1 MKLRL
6 LGILLILISSL
17 SCLPGRNRGEAA
29 KEPEVA
35 VKDTVYPLGF
45 CTDSF
50 TVVSGTIKSGDNFTA
65 WLTRLGASAQEAHA
79 LASASDTV
87 FDVRKLRAGNAYKA
101 YYRDSSALQYV
112 VYSNS
117 QVKETI
123 FSLRDSIPVWTY
135 ERPVEIVSKKADVTI
150 NSSLWNDM
158 IAAGATPDLIVNIAD
173 IYAWTVDFFG
183 LQKGDRFRILYSEKM
198 CEGES
203 IGIEKVSYAEF
214 HRGGTCLPAVYF
226 DQGDGG
232 NTYWNEK
239 GESMRKAFLKAP
251 LKFTRISSGYSL
263 HRLHPV
269 HGTVRAHTGVDY
281 AAPTGTPVRSIGDGT
296 VLSAGWGKGGAGNM
310 VKIRHNSV
318 YTTAYLHLSK
328 MAVKAGQRVSQGQVI
343 GYVGMTGTA
352 TGPHLDFRVW
362 RNGSPINPLKLE
374 SPPSEPIKAENL
386 PALDSVLVSM
396 RAALEDFGE
405 DGSARKKVQPFIP
418 TEQGSPKCGMSF
430 PGKIAST

>member
-1 MKLRL
+1 MSYFYVMKKYLAITIFL
-6 LGILLILISSL
+6 FAVT
-17 SCLPGRNRGEAA
+17 SCNWFHRKPTES
-29 KEPEVA
+29 PET

-50 TVVSGTIKSGDNFTA
+50 EVVTGSIKSGDTFSA
-65 WLTRLGASAQEAHA
+65 WVSRLGVPRERMLA
-79 LASASDTV
+79 LTQACDTV
-87 FDVRKLRAGNAYKA
+87 FDVRKLRAGNTWSA
-101 YYRDSSALQYV
+101 YYADSTDLRYI
-112 VYSNS
+112 VYDNS
-117 QVKETI
+117 RTRQTVFQIKDSLAVWRYDKLVETVQK
-123 FSLRDSIPVWTY
+123 S
-135 ERPVEIVSKKADVTI
+135 ADVTI
-150 NSSLWNDM
+150 TSSLWNDM
-158 IAAGATPDLIVNIAD
+158 IAAGASPELIVDLAD
-173 IYAWTVDFFG
+173 VYAWTVDFFG
-183 LQKGDRFRILYSEKM
+183 LQKDDRFRVVYTENM

-203 IGIEKVSYAEF
+203 VGIDRINYAEF
-214 HRGGTCLPAVYF
+214 LRGDVCLPAVYF

-232 NTYWNEK
+232 NKYWNQK

-269 HGTVRAHTGVDY
+269 HGTVRPHTGVDY
-281 AAPTGTPVRSIGDGT
+281 AAPTGTPVHSIGDGT

-362 RNGSPINPLKLE
+362 KNGSPANPLKLE
-374 SPPSEPIKAENL
+374 SPPAEPLKAENL
-386 PALDSVLVSM
+386 PALDSLCAMWQQVI
-396 RAALEDFGE
+396 RPE
-405 DGSARKKVQPFIP
+405 
-418 TEQGSPKCGMSF
+418 
-430 PGKIAST
+430 

>member
-1 MKLRL
+1 MKKYLAITIFL
-6 LGILLILISSL
+6 FAVT
-17 SCLPGRNRGEAA
+17 SCNLFHRKPTET
-29 KEPEVA
+29 PEI

-50 TVVSGTIKSGDNFTA
+50 EVVTGSIKSGDTFSA
-65 WLTRLGASAQEAHA
+65 WVTRLGLPRERMLA
-79 LASASDTV
+79 LTQACDTV
-87 FDVRKLRAGNAYKA
+87 FDVRKLRAGNTWSA
-101 YYRDSSALQYV
+101 YYADSTALRYI
-112 VYSNS
+112 VYDNS
-117 QVKETI
+117 RTRQTVFQCTDSLAVWRYDKQVETVQK
-123 FSLRDSIPVWTY
+123 S
-135 ERPVEIVSKKADVTI
+135 ADVTI
-150 NSSLWNDM
+150 TSSLWNDM
-158 IAAGATPDLIVNIAD
+158 IAAGASPELIVDLAD
-173 IYAWTVDFFG
+173 VYAWTVDFFG
-183 LQKGDRFRILYSEKM
+183 LQKDDRFRVVYTENV

-203 IGIEKVSYAEF
+203 VGIDRINYAEF
-214 HRGGTCLPAVYF
+214 IRGDVCLPAIYF

-232 NTYWNEK
+232 NKYWNQK

-269 HGTVRAHTGVDY
+269 HGTVRPHTGVDY
-281 AAPTGTPVRSIGDGT
+281 AAPTGTPVHSIGDGT

-362 RNGSPINPLKLE
+362 KNGSPVNPLKLE
-374 SPPSEPIKAENL
+374 SPPAEPLKAENL
-386 PALDSVLVSM
+386 PALDSLCAMWQQVI
-396 RAALEDFGE
+396 RPE
-405 DGSARKKVQPFIP
+405 
-418 TEQGSPKCGMSF
+418 
-430 PGKIAST
+430 

>member
-1 MKLRL
+1 MKKCIIFTIFVLAVT
-6 LGILLILISSL
+6 
-17 SCLPGRNRGEAA
+17 SCNWFHRKPTEA
-29 KEPEVA
+29 PDT

-50 TVVSGTIKSGDNFTA
+50 EVVTGSIKAGDTFSA
-65 WLTRLGASAQEAHA
+65 WVTRLGVPRESMLA
-79 LASASDTV
+79 LTQACDTV
-87 FDVRKLRAGNAYKA
+87 FDVRKLRAGNTWSA
-101 YYRDSSALQYV
+101 YYVDSTALRYI
-112 VYSNS
+112 VYNNS
-117 QVKETI
+117 RTRQTVFQIQDSLAVWRYDKLVETVQK
-123 FSLRDSIPVWTY
+123 S
-135 ERPVEIVSKKADVTI
+135 ADVTI
-150 NSSLWNDM
+150 TSSLWNDM
-158 IAAGATPDLIVNIAD
+158 IAAGASPELIVDLAD
-173 IYAWTVDFFG
+173 VYAWTVDFFG
-183 LQKGDRFRILYSEKM
+183 LQKDDRFRVVYTENM

-203 IGIEKVSYAEF
+203 VGIDRINYAEF
-214 HRGGTCLPAVYF
+214 LRGDVCLPAVYF

-232 NTYWNEK
+232 NKYWNQK

-269 HGTVRAHTGVDY
+269 HGTVRPHTGVDY
-281 AAPTGTPVRSIGDGT
+281 AAPTGTPVHSIGDGT

-362 RNGSPINPLKLE
+362 KNGSPVNPLKLE
-374 SPPSEPIKAENL
+374 SPPAEPLKAENL
-386 PALDSVLVSM
+386 PALDSLCAMWQQVI
-396 RAALEDFGE
+396 RPE
-405 DGSARKKVQPFIP
+405 
-418 TEQGSPKCGMSF
+418 
-430 PGKIAST
+430 

>member
-1 MKLRL
+1 MRRFLVL
-6 LGILLILISSL
+6 VVFSL
-17 SCLPGRNRGEAA
+17 AAASCVFRRGVAE
-29 KEPEVA
+29 EPVP

-50 TVVSGTIKSGDNFTA
+50 SVVSGSIKSGDNFIG
-65 WLTRLGASAQEAHA
+65 WVTRLGLPREQAFRLLDAC
-79 LASASDTV
+79 DTV
-87 FDVRKLRAGNAYKA
+87 FDVRKLRAGNTWSA
-101 YYRDSSALQYV
+101 YYSDSTTLGYI
-112 VYSNS
+112 VYDNS
-117 QVKETI
+117 RTRQTIFQLKDSVAVRRYDKKVETI
-123 FSLRDSIPVWTY
+123 
-135 ERPVEIVSKKADVTI
+135 ERSADVTI
-150 NSSLWNDM
+150 TTSLWNDM
-158 IAAGATPDLIVNIAD
+158 IAAGASPELITDLAD

-183 LQKGDRFRILYSEKM
+183 LQKGDRFRLLYTESL

-203 IGIEKVSYAEF
+203 VGIDRISYAEF
-214 HRGGTCLPAVYF
+214 LRGETCLPALYF

-232 NTYWNEK
+232 NKYWNEK

-269 HGTVRAHTGVDY
+269 HGTVRPHTGVDY
-281 AAPTGTPVRSIGDGT
+281 AAPTGTPVLSIGDGT

-362 RNGSPINPLKLE
+362 KNGSPVNPLKLE
-374 SPPSEPIKAENL
+374 SPPAEPLRAENR
-386 PALDSVLVSM
+386 PALDSLFVRYHSAGTDVSE
-396 RAALEDFGE
+396 LEVGVVGTLDN
-405 DGSARKKVQPFIP
+405 DTLRN
-418 TEQGSPKCGMSF
+418 
-430 PGKIAST
+430 

>member
-1 MKLRL
+1 MKKCIVITIFVLAVT
-6 LGILLILISSL
+6 
-17 SCLPGRNRGEAA
+17 SCNLFHRKTIET
-29 KEPEVA
+29 PEE

-50 TVVSGTIKSGDNFTA
+50 QVVTGSIKAGDTFSA
-65 WLTRLGASAQEAHA
+65 WVTRLGVPRERMLALTHA
-79 LASASDTV
+79 CDTV
-87 FDVRKLRAGNAYKA
+87 FDVRKLRAGNSWSA
-101 YYRDSSALQYV
+101 YYADSTNLRYI
-112 VYSNS
+112 VYDNS
-117 QVKETI
+117 RTRQTVFQIKD
-123 FSLRDSIPVWTY
+123 SLAVWRYDKQIEPVQKT
-135 ERPVEIVSKKADVTI
+135 ADVTI
-150 NSSLWNDM
+150 TSSLWNDM
-158 IAAGATPDLIVNIAD
+158 IAAGASPELIVDLAD
-173 IYAWTVDFFG
+173 VYAWTVDFFG
-183 LQKGDRFRILYSEKM
+183 LQKDDRFRVVYTENM

-203 IGIEKVSYAEF
+203 VGIDRINYAEF
-214 HRGGTCLPAVYF
+214 LRGDVCLPAVYF

-232 NTYWNEK
+232 NKYWNQK

-269 HGTVRAHTGVDY
+269 HGTVRPHTGVDY
-281 AAPTGTPVRSIGDGT
+281 AAPTGTPVHSIGDGT

-362 RNGSPINPLKLE
+362 KNGSPVNPLNLE
-374 SPPSEPIKAENL
+374 SPPAEPIKAENL
-386 PALDSVLVSM
+386 PALDSLCAMWQQVI
-396 RAALEDFGE
+396 RPE
-405 DGSARKKVQPFIP
+405 
-418 TEQGSPKCGMSF
+418 
-430 PGKIAST
+430 

>member
-1 MKLRL
+1 MKKYLA
-6 LGILLILISSL
+6 IIIFSL
-17 SCLPGRNRGEAA
+17 AAVSCNIFHRKPAEA
-29 KEPEVA
+29 PEA

-50 TVVSGTIKSGDNFTA
+50 RVVTGSIRSGDTFTA
-65 WLTRLGASAQEAHA
+65 WVGRLGVARESIPTLTQAC
-79 LASASDTV
+79 DTV
-87 FDVRKLRAGNAYKA
+87 FDVRKLRAGNTWSA
-101 YYRDSSALQYV
+101 YYKDSTTLRYI
-112 VYSNS
+112 VYDNS
-117 QVKETI
+117 RTRQTVFRCTDSLAVWRYDKQVETVQK
-123 FSLRDSIPVWTY
+123 S
-135 ERPVEIVSKKADVTI
+135 ADVTI
-150 NSSLWNDM
+150 TTSLWNDM
-158 IAAGATPDLIVNIAD
+158 IAAGASPELIVELAD

-183 LQKGDRFRILYSEKM
+183 LQKDDRFRVVYSENI

-203 IGIEKVSYAEF
+203 VGIDRISYAEF
-214 HRGGTCLPAVYF
+214 LRGDVCLPAIYF
-226 DQGDGG
+226 DQGDSG
-232 NTYWNEK
+232 NKYWNQK

-269 HGTVRAHTGVDY
+269 HGTVRPHTGVDY
-281 AAPTGTPVRSIGDGT
+281 AAPTGTAVHSIGDGT

-362 RNGSPINPLKLE
+362 KNGSPVNPLKLE
-374 SPPSEPIKAENL
+374 SPPAEPLKAQNL
-386 PALDSVLVSM
+386 PALDSLFV
-396 RAALEDFGE
+396 RYH
-405 DGSARKKVQPFIP
+405 SAGTNIP
-418 TEQGSPKCGMSF
+418 
-430 PGKIAST
+430 